1 MHFCTAVGRIRP
13 CVLPSSHRDWEVLPV
28 TRTAPG
34 FTHCREVPLTF
45 QIALPRLMKVG
56 AGAVQE
62 LGEVLAE
69 LGAQRPLI
77 VTDPFMDKSG
87 TVDVAVRALRTAGF
101 EAAVFAETV
110 PDPTTDSLRAG
121 LDAVERHKADVL
133 IGFGGGSSIDTAKA
147 LGLLS
152 LKGGPMRQ
160 YKAPRRNTGP
170 SLPVVA
176 VPTTAGSGSEA
187 TQFSIISD
195 SETNE
200 KMLCAGPAFLP
211 VAAVVDYELT
221 LSMPARL
228 SADTGI
234 DALTHAIEAYVS
246 RKANPFSDGFALA
259 AISAIGRNL
268 RDVYKDGSNR
278 EAREAMMLAA
288 TQAGIAFSNSSVA
301 LVHGMSRPLG
311 AHFHIAHG
319 LANAMLFP
327 AVTEFSV
334 AGAQARYAECARA
347 LGAAGPEDDDAAAAK
362 ALVAELHA
370 LNQDL
375 GVPTPQSYGISAD
388 DWHRLIPVMAE
399 QALASGSPANNPVV
413 PEASEIQALYAKVY
427 A

>member
-1 MHFCTAVGRIRP
+1 
-13 CVLPSSHRDWEVLPV
+13 
-28 TRTAPG
+28 
-34 FTHCREVPLTF
+34 
-45 QIALPRLMKVG
+45 MKVG
-56 AGAVQE
+56 GGAVKE
-62 LGEVLAE
+62 LGDIVAE
-69 LGAQRPLI
+69 LGARRPLV
-77 VTDPFMDKSG
+77 VTDPFMQKSG
-87 TVDVAVRALRTAGF
+87 TVDAALDALRAAGF
-101 EAAVFAETV
+101 DTAVFAETV
-110 PDPTTDSLRAG
+110 PDPTTDSLVAG
-121 LDAVERHKADVL
+121 LEAVREHEADVL

-152 LKGGPMRQ
+152 KQGGPMRQ
-160 YKAPRRNTGP
+160 YKAPKRITGA

-211 VAAVVDYELT
+211 VVAVVDYELT

-228 SADTGI
+228 SADTGV

-259 AISAIGRNL
+259 AITAIGQNL
-268 RDVYKDGSNR
+268 REVYKDGANR

-334 AGAQARYAECARA
+334 AGAEARYADCARA
-347 LGAAGPEDDDAAAAK
+347 LGAARPDDDDGAASR

-370 LNQDL
+370 LNRDL
-375 GVPTPQSYGISAD
+375 NVPTPESYGISPD
-388 DWHRLIPVMAE
+388 DWSRLIPLMAE
-399 QALASGSPANNPVV
+399 QALASGSPANNPIV
-413 PEASEIQALYAKVY
+413 PDATEIAALYTRIY
-427 A
+427 SS